1 MPNLKSHFSD
11 LGIEELEVESRRLF
25 VTVEN
30 SLLFVTSIV
39 LLCDRISDYEMDEFV
54 KTLQK

>member
-1 MPNLKSHFSD
+1 MPNLKFHFSD